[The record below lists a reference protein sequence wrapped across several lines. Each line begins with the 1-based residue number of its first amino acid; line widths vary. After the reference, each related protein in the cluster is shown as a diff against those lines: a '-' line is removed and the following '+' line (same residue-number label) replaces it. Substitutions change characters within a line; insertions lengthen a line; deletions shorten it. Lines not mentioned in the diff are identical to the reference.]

1 MAYKKLRQLTISKQ
15 VGWEIKVKIIRM
27 WRSINNVTDEL
38 ISLDMILMDE
48 QGETIRAT
56 IWSNLIESYE
66 SKIIEGSVYALSNF
80 KVQEDS
86 KYRPVKNTLT
96 IVFMYNTN
104 IKEVEEQSEE
114 LSNEEENVPKL
125 MEIDKSTQGTEEEQM
140 FYNRKTLLDITQMRH
155 HSPIDKDFVFTTKA
169 TIDQLKENTAWWYMS
184 CDGCNKMCNTIQNKY
199 YCSRCNKNPETIT
212 ARYWIRFQI
221 SDHTTTTTC
230 TIFDNEA
237 QRLLKINVTSL
248 LDSLDGKSEDVP
260 KLIQQLYGKTFIFRF
275 KLNNENLTEGKP
287 NYLVKRT
294 FIPNDAL
301 ELRYSNDQT
310 EEEPMKNDSTG
321 RLEDG
326 DVENNTSS
334 ECIGAKQRKRKR
346 KRVEDDSDKDCVEID
361 DPRKSNYK
369 HQKGAARQRQ
379 KKEPNV
385 VALEKTLATAARVKK
400 KFDELEKKFL
410 NGQVDD
416 DAKQTNKF
424 GKRKK
429 QRSVSK
435 EKEAKLPKHY
445 TKQSSPECQTEET
458 RLDQKRRADKK
469 VIDLTKRIEPKMV
482 KDRSKKSKKSISQ
495 RKRKNREEVTDPST
509 TQGGDLLQREENIS
523 NNEKS
528 RVQEEKQDTTLEVQS
543 TVEESVHD
551 ESGNNSNVKDRSKKS
566 KRVFLKERGRI
577 ERRVVISFREKQTF
591 QTMRVQEQQQDT
603 TLEVQSTVE
612 ESIHAE
618 SGNNSK
624 IDGSNEG
631 KKKIKSQKSKKR
643 KLTSKG
649 TQKDEER
656 CIYDAPEQHVHSN
669 QIGCEEE
676 DINKSGSDDEYK
688 EKDTVPVQKKDL
700 PARCKSTRAR
710 RTPAR
715 YMT

>member
-86 KYRPVKNTLT
+86 KYRPVKNTLK

-104 IKEVEEQSEE
+104 IKEVEGQSEE

-230 TIFDNEA
+230 TIFDDDA

-260 KLIQQLYGKTFIFRF
+260 KLIQQLYGKTFIFQF

-346 KRVEDDSDKDCVEID
+346 KRVEDDSDKDCIEID

-369 HQKGAARQRQ
+369 HQKR
-379 KKEPNV
+379 
-385 VALEKTLATAARVKK
+385 
-400 KFDELEKKFL
+400 
-410 NGQVDD
+410 
-416 DAKQTNKF
+416 
-424 GKRKK
+424 
-429 QRSVSK
+429 
-435 EKEAKLPKHY
+435 
-445 TKQSSPECQTEET
+445 
-458 RLDQKRRADKK
+458 
-469 VIDLTKRIEPKMV
+469 
-482 KDRSKKSKKSISQ
+482 
-495 RKRKNREEVTDPST
+495 
-509 TQGGDLLQREENIS
+509 
-523 NNEKS
+523 
-528 RVQEEKQDTTLEVQS
+528 
-543 TVEESVHD
+543 
-551 ESGNNSNVKDRSKKS
+551 
-566 KRVFLKERGRI
+566 
-577 ERRVVISFREKQTF
+577 
-591 QTMRVQEQQQDT
+591 
-603 TLEVQSTVE
+603 VE

-631 KKKIKSQKSKKR
+631 KKKIKSKKFKKR

-649 TQKDEER
+649 TKKDEER
-656 CIYDAPEQHVHSN
+656 CIYDAPEQHEHSN
-669 QIGCEEE
+669 QEESIIQEEESTILDLQSMAEEPLDAGGSSNIIVDRSNNKKRKPKSQKTKRMKINNEANQKDIEKCIDALDEHQHSKKIGCEEE